1 MVGNVQLIIDSW
13 DSVPVVLSR
22 KKYACL
28 YRPQKQLQYEQHRQN
43 HRELNLEL

>member
-22 KKYACL
+22 KKYVCL
-28 YRPQKQLQYEQHRQN
+28 YRPQKQLQNEQHRQN